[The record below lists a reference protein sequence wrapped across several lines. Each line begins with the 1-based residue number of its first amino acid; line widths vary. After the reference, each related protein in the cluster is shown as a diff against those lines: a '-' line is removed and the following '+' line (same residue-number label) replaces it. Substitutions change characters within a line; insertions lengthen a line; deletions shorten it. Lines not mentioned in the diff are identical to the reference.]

1 MAGRLS
7 LGKKAR
13 ILQKNK
19 GKHQERGSLWI
30 ISLLTNSSSTSGYS
44 SGRAGRCPGGHHHHH
59 HKRHFRPGEPDGFGD
74 RRGGERRFDDQ
85 RSGHDP
91 EERAGRHHQ
100 HSGPSHAGHRYCGER
115 VNDGDALPQTSRLSQ
130 LSDADRK
137 KVFSELQDVRK
148 ALHSAFSTQDASA
161 VSGTQGTGGTDAVSQ
176 LFSIDQT
183 PTATARSTRANSLR
197 FLHRSGRTRW
207 DTTSTATRTPH
218 QAP

>member
-19 GKHQERGSLWI
+19 GKHQERGSLFI

-44 SGRAGRCPGGHHHHH
+44 LAVQGMSWWSSSSPPQ
-59 HKRHFRPGEPDGFGD
+59 RHFLPGEPDGFGD

-115 VNDGDALPQTSRLSQ
+115 VNDATHFRRLAGFHSFRMPIAKRSSATSRTCARRFTRRS
-130 LSDADRK
+130 
-137 KVFSELQDVRK
+137 
-148 ALHSAFSTQDASA
+148 AL
-161 VSGTQGTGGTDAVSQ
+161 
-176 LFSIDQT
+176 
-183 PTATARSTRANSLR
+183 
-197 FLHRSGRTRW
+197 RTRVL
-207 DTTSTATRTPH
+207 SLGHR
-218 QAP
+218 APAAPMR